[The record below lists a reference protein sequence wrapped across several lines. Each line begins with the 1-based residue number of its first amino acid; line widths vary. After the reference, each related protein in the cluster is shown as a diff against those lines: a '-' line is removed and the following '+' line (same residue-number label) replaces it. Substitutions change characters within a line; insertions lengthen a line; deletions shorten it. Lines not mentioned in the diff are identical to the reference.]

1 MRVGRCLA
9 RGVRVGD
16 ECELVGYARVGCCL
30 RRCCVACGCHVVQ
43 CCICRGLTLFEHLVM
58 LHGAMKRRFMMTGE
72 INVER
77 GNLKRVKMERGKM
90 ERVKT
95 ERVKMERVGV

>member
-16 ECELVGYARVGCCL
+16 ECELVGYVRVGCCWK
-30 RRCCVACGCHVVQ
+30 RC
-43 CCICRGLTLFEHLVM
+43 CCICRGWTLFEHLVM
-58 LHGAMKRRFMMTGE
+58 LHGAMKRTFMMTGE

-77 GNLKRVKMERGKM
+77 GNVKRVKMERGKM